1 MLGTKLDLQLTPNQL
16 GPAYAVCCPIC
27 LKSPDKFLS
36 ISFNDKKLVLA
47 DLAEKNGHELL
58 FSLSTIPVT
67 ITCEC
72 TAGHV
77 FNIVLLDGHD
87 KKIRL
92 AFTMDT

>member
-1 MLGTKLDLQLTPNQL
+1 VLGTKLDLQLTPNQL

-47 DLAEKNGHELL
+47 DLTEKSGHELL

>member
-72 TAGHV
+72 TAKHV